1 MGLHPH
7 GRSIIGRFCIE
18 DFATKE
24 IPFPAEYTFVHKY
37 QPTWRRPIAEALR
50 RTAHAPVRWCVHL
63 GIHPNL
69 VSYCSV
75 LAAAGAGLCFWQAK
89 SAPVL
94 LIVAIGFCYVRLW
107 LNMLDGMVA
116 LAAGKA
122 SRTGEI
128 ANELPDRIS
137 DVLIFVGVAHS
148 HLCHPLAGYWVA
160 MFALLVA
167 YVGTL
172 GQAVGVQREFSGW
185 MAKPWRM
192 AALHVGAWTTLALLW
207 WGNGRICVGGLTVLD
222 WTLLAILVGCVQTIC
237 IRLIRIIRALHRGS
251 IED

>member
-1 MGLHPH
+1 M
-7 GRSIIGRFCIE
+7 
-18 DFATKE
+18 T
-24 IPFPAEYTFVHKY
+24 TY
-37 QPTWRRPIAEALR
+37 QPTCGRPIADGFR
-50 RTAHAPVRWCVHL
+50 QTAHATVRWCVRL

-69 VSYCSV
+69 VSYSSIV
-75 LAAAGAGLCFWQAK
+75 ASAGAGLCFWQAG
-89 SAPVL
+89 AVPAL
-94 LIVAIGFCYVRLW
+94 LIVAVGFCYLRLW

-128 ANELPDRIS
+128 ANELPDRVS

-148 HLCHPLAGYWVA
+148 NLCYPLGGYWVA

-167 YVGTL
+167 YVGML

-192 AALHVGAWTTLALLW
+192 VALHFGAWITLGCLW
-207 WGNGRICVGGLTVLD
+207 CGDHTIRYCGLTILD
-222 WTLLAILVGCVQTIC
+222 WTLLTILAGCVQTVGLRVLKIV
-237 IRLIRIIRALHRGS
+237 RVLQKEEPKMAVAERPP
-251 IED
+251 ED